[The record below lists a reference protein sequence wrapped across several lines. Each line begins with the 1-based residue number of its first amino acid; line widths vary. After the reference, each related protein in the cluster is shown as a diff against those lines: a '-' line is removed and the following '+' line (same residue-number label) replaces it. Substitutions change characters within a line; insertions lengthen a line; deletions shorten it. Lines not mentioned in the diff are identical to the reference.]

1 LRSTGRV
8 AVGVPILPSRGG
20 RAGVAGL
27 QVSTLL
33 AILALL
39 PNPSAAA
46 QDLPSLPADA
56 PIVLRPTPSARALAA
71 RMVRTLAIRLPVGIA
86 VGDDAPP
93 EVLEAVPAGHC
104 AVAVEDEVVHL
115 VLGGPEAQVFR
126 TEVVVEGLRG
136 AAVARAVSLAL
147 EALRETALDGPPP
160 GRASRRTLIRRDGRE
175 VTWLYRERE
184 GGLFGPRPVVEA
196 NAKPLVMI
204 GFMGGVSTERV
215 SPQLAPRV
223 GFGLCQTAW
232 CLMIEGD
239 LPLVPE
245 QTEACDGRRVEYRP
259 ITLGLRLLLRPF
271 VIGDVSLAFG
281 LGLLTRFGIANL
293 VGVEANRLTTNF
305 GLRGTAEVAWRV
317 AGPFEVVFDVGLDA
331 HTSPAILTRLPR
343 PPPGMPFFP
352 GCPPGAERVL
362 VEDII
367 TVWGVLAVRLRPEG

>member
-1 LRSTGRV
+1 M
-8 AVGVPILPSRGG
+8 
-20 RAGVAGL
+20 GL
-27 QVSTLL
+27 QASTLL
-33 AILALL
+33 AIAALL
-39 PNPSAAA
+39 HASSAAA

-56 PIVLRPTPSARALAA
+56 PIVLRPTPSSRALAR
-71 RMVRTLAIRLPVGIA
+71 RMVRTLAIRLPVGVT

-93 EVLEAVPAGHC
+93 QVLEAVPSGHC
-104 AVAVEDEVVHL
+104 AVARDEEDVVHL

-184 GGLFGPRPVVEA
+184 GGLFGPRPVIEA
-196 NAKPLVMI
+196 NAKPLVML
-204 GFMGGVSTERV
+204 GFMGGVSTERIT
-215 SPQLAPRV
+215 PQLAPRV

-232 CLMIEGD
+232 CLMLEGD
-239 LPLVPE
+239 LPIVPE
-245 QTEACDGRRVEYRP
+245 QTEACDGRQVEYRP
-259 ITLGLRLLLRPF
+259 VTLGLRLLLRPF

-281 LGLLTRFGIANL
+281 LGILTRFGLANL
-293 VGVEANRLTTNF
+293 VGVEASRLTTNF
-305 GLRGTAEVAWRV
+305 GLRGTAEIAWRV
-317 AGPFEVVFDVGLDA
+317 AGPFEIVFDVGLDA

-343 PPPGMPFFP
+343 PPPGTAAFP